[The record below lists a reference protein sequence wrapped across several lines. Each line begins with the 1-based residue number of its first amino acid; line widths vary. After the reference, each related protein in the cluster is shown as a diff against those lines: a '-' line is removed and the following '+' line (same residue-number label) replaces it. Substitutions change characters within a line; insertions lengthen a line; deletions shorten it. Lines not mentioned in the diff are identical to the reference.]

1 MISVQSLGVRAGDF
15 QLEGIS
21 FEIPTGGYGVLMGKT
36 GCGKTTVLE
45 AICGLKQV
53 MSGTIRLGD
62 RDVTGLPASRRGI
75 GFVPQDGTLFST
87 MTVRQHLAF
96 GPKVQG
102 WAKADV
108 ESRVGELADEL
119 GISHLLKR
127 KPFGLSGGERQR
139 VSLGRALA
147 VKPRVICLDEP
158 LSALDD
164 DTHAEMTALIRKLV
178 VENGI
183 TALHITHSRAEAEM
197 IADRIFFLDDGKI
210 RTMKG
215 ES

>member
-1 MISVQSLGVRAGDF
+1 MITVQNLAVRAGDF
-15 QLEGIS
+15 RLEGIS
-21 FEIPTGGYGVLMGKT
+21 FEIPAGGYGVLMGKT

-53 MSGTIRLGD
+53 TSGTIRLGD
-62 RDVTGLPASRRGI
+62 REVTWLPPSRRGI

-96 GPKVQG
+96 GPKVSG
-102 WAKADV
+102 WAKTDI
-108 ESRVGELADEL
+108 EHRVNELAGEL

-164 DTHAEMTALIRKLV
+164 DTHAEMTALIKRLV
-178 VENGI
+178 TENGI
-183 TALHITHSRAEAEM
+183 TALHITHSRLEAEA
-197 IADRIFFLDDGKI
+197 IADRIFFLEHGKL
-210 RTMKG
+210 RMLG
-215 ES
+215 EA